1 MVKDVGRSTK
11 DQEEEGGGEFLP
23 SVTEAI
29 TSEFLWAYVAMML
42 LLGEVF
48 VSVTALAESC
58 VCHSSPDLSMFG
70 VGLKS
75 KNYCRRKAKRHDSG
89 GKETCPNAGKRA
101 PEFAAGR
108 AIEYLEHLMTLCEGK
123 VLEHASRL
131 NASER
136 AKLLREFN
144 RGRSHLV
151 MFITA
156 KLRFWQQL
164 PYVLC
169 GLAHHD
175 RKAAVA
181 AGSRALALFQ
191 SASEGMRHHRLTWL
205 FLEPGTS
212 MRQALVEFL
221 AGKSLADVPWS
232 FQLAVAR
239 LAQVFIAE
247 RLIEAQHKNMGQAA
261 RHACRVSEAY
271 ASVCLRGR

>member
-1 MVKDVGRSTK
+1 
-11 DQEEEGGGEFLP
+11 
-23 SVTEAI
+23 
-29 TSEFLWAYVAMML
+29 
-42 LLGEVF
+42 
-48 VSVTALAESC
+48 
-58 VCHSSPDLSMFG
+58 
-70 VGLKS
+70 
-75 KNYCRRKAKRHDSG
+75 
-89 GKETCPNAGKRA
+89 
-101 PEFAAGR
+101 
-108 AIEYLEHLMTLCEGK
+108 
-123 VLEHASRL
+123 
-131 NASER
+131 
-136 AKLLREFN
+136 
-144 RGRSHLV
+144 

-221 AGKSLADVPWS
+221 AGKSLGDLPWS

-239 LAQVFIAE
+239 LAQVFVAE
-247 RLIEAQHKNMGQAA
+247 RLMEAQHKNMGQAA

-271 ASVCLRGR
+271 ASICLRGRELVRRMEQNPDVLLDLEKFCYSVWTPRKALAVLDVSFHPGIAEELRKSGKLRHRAVCKVVYHSDLVRCHRSLKWLAEEILRRAGSYYQGDADSLAAAAANLSSVKQEAQRPDAQLDLPDACGTSSRNATRRSIKSWCTSMRWII